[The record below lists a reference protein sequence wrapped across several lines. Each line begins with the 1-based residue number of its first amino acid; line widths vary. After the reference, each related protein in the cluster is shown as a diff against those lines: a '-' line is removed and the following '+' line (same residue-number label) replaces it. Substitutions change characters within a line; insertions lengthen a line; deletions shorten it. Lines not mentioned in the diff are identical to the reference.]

1 MRNSRVAKR
10 LKTNLAQSRA
20 TEPFRERLS
29 LGIALLRSA
38 ALALRDL
45 GPRTIWLSASRA
57 ARTELRDRLAGNGP
71 LKPASF
77 EDGFGGFQARLGP
90 ICSVEVE
97 GARGRICFRHAQ
109 LELEALAPWLV
120 RIWWNT
126 GTAPLQVG
134 TRHGKRPAEKVSMR
148 LVGDRAEGLHDGT
161 TGVGTPVTMQLA
173 PAGMSILVSQ
183 DGTLEL
189 RSSSGELLRR
199 ELPPMVGPKGW
210 SQVVE
215 LPGGARVHGLGERA
229 FEVNLVPPQGV
240 SRGYRF
246 FNKDPGGNYAT
257 GADPLYCGIPVY
269 MSLGAD
275 GSSPSLCF
283 EECTWEGWMQL
294 EHATDRSVRAV
305 LSFAGGSP
313 CRYVFEGPAELALP
327 RYAELTG
334 KPPMPPRWALGY
346 HQCRWGYK
354 SARQVR
360 EVIQGFK
367 QRGIPLSA
375 LHLDIDYMDHY
386 RVFTVSKEGF
396 GGFEGLAELCKDL
409 GEEGIALVAIIDPGI
424 HVQIGFAGEVTGALA
439 TSGLEEGV
447 FLTDGQGK
455 PVIGTGWPG
464 DALFPDFAN
473 QAVQRWWGERYE
485 ELLRAGVAGF
495 WHDMNE
501 PTLLA
506 LFGDR
511 TLPRSTLHRVA
522 LTEGSW
528 RTTTH
533 DEIHNV
539 YGLLENQATFEA
551 LQVRMGERRPWI
563 LSRSG
568 WAGVGAV
575 AWLWTGDA
583 ETSWAS
589 LRQQVRTL
597 QGLSMSGVFFLGCD
611 IGGFSGAPGAE
622 LYLRWLELGCCLP
635 LCRTHSSIG
644 SPPREP
650 WRFPASVEHSIA
662 QLVTMRER
670 LVEHLYTLAWET
682 STFGVPFLRPW
693 WWGMSGSRTQTSP
706 DPSRGETDGVFFI
719 GDDLLACPVTQ
730 PMRDRG
736 PLGLGPVAL
745 PEGRW
750 WVPGW
755 GEATAGV
762 GDLFLS
768 EHQDRETQ
776 GSSTPCYVEVDKGG
790 GWAELRRSLGT
801 LPLLVRGG
809 AVIALGP
816 SGSRGRA
823 SQGEVGL
830 PTELHVYPDSAQRA
844 KGRLYEDAGDGYGP
858 SRLYSFEVRLAGVQR
873 EGASGRP
880 SGSVAPDAELPRSA
894 FSDFALSDSALSDV
908 AMVKV
913 DVEQSPGK
921 KECSWNLPE
930 SRRFLLVVHR
940 EDGSLESGQF
950 SLQPAGS
957 KSFEISVALA
967 SAEYAHGQL
976 GVGS

>member
-1 MRNSRVAKR
+1 
-10 LKTNLAQSRA
+10 
-20 TEPFRERLS
+20 
-29 LGIALLRSA
+29 
-38 ALALRDL
+38 LRDL
-45 GPRTIWLSASRA
+45 GPRTIWLSATRA

-71 LKPASF
+71 LKPPSLK
-77 EDGFGGFQARLGP
+77 DGLRGFQARLGP

-97 GARGRICFRHAQ
+97 GARGRVCFRHAQ

-126 GTAPLQVG
+126 GTPPLQVG
-134 TRHGKRPAEKVSMR
+134 TRHGKRPVEKVSVR
-148 LVGDRAEGLHDGT
+148 LVRDGAEGTHEGT
-161 TGVGTPVTMQLA
+161 TGAGTPVEMQLA
-173 PAGMSILVSQ
+173 PAGMSIVIFQ

-199 ELPPMVGPKGW
+199 ELPPMIGPKGW

-215 LPGGARVHGLGERA
+215 LPTEARVHGLGERA
-229 FEVNLVPPQGV
+229 FELNLVPPQGV
-240 SRGYRF
+240 SRAYRF
-246 FNKDPGGNYAT
+246 FNKDPGGNYST

-269 MSLGAD
+269 ISLGAN
-275 GSSPSLCF
+275 GSSCSLCF
-283 EECTWEGWMQL
+283 EECTWEGWVQL
-294 EHATDRSVRAV
+294 EHALDRSVKAV

-313 CRYVFEGPAELALP
+313 CRYVFEGPAELVLP

-334 KPPMPPRWALGY
+334 KPPLPPRWALGY

-386 RVFTVSKEGF
+386 RVFTVSEEGF
-396 GGFEGLAELCKDL
+396 GRLAGLAELCREL
-409 GEEGIALVAIIDPGI
+409 GEEGIALVAIIDPGV
-424 HVQIGFAGEVTGALA
+424 HVQMGPAGELTGELA
-439 TSGLEEGV
+439 SLGLEEGV

-455 PVIGTGWPG
+455 PVVGTGWPG

-485 ELLRAGVAGF
+485 ALLRAGVAGF

-522 LTEGSW
+522 LTEGFW
-528 RTTTH
+528 RTATH

-539 YGLLENQATFEA
+539 YGLFQDQATFEA
-551 LQVRMGERRPWI
+551 LQARMGERRPWI

-597 QGLSMSGVFFLGCD
+597 QGLSMSGVFFVGCD

-650 WRFPASVEHSIA
+650 WRFSAPVEHSIA

-693 WWGMSGSRTQTSP
+693 WWGTSGSSNQSSP

-730 PMRDRG
+730 PMGDGG
-736 PLGLGPVAL
+736 PLALGAVAL

-762 GDLFLS
+762 GDIFFS
-768 EHQDRETQ
+768 KHQDGGSQ
-776 GSSTPCYVEVDKGG
+776 GSSTPCYVEVGRGG
-790 GWAELRRSLGT
+790 GWAELRRPLGT
-801 LPLLVRGG
+801 LPVLVRGG

-816 SGSRGRA
+816 SGSRGRD
-823 SQGEVGL
+823 SQEDVEL
-830 PTELHVYPDSAQRA
+830 LTELHVYPDSEQRA

-858 SRLYSFEVRLAGVQR
+858 SRLYSFEMRLAGDQR

-880 SGSVAPDAELPRSA
+880 SSST
-894 FSDFALSDSALSDV
+894 ALGAGRCKSALADFSPADFSSSEEV
-908 AMVKV
+908 VVKV
-913 DVEQSPGK
+913 HVEESPGK
-921 KECSWNLPE
+921 KESSWNLPKT
-930 SRRFLLVVHR
+930 RRFLLVVHR
-940 EDGSLESGQF
+940 EDGSLDSGHF
-950 SLQPAGS
+950 TLQPASG
-957 KSFEISVALA
+957 KSFEISVALR
-967 SAEYAHGQL
+967 SSE
-976 GVGS
+976 